1 MGGVFS
7 SPKVETPAPVTDNS
21 KDREEAEA
29 KARKEA
35 LDRQR
40 RGMESNIKTSY
51 TGILDNNDGR
61 FVRKK
66 LLGE

>member
-7 SPKVETPAPVTDNS
+7 SPKVETPAPVVDNS
-21 KDREEAEA
+21 KEREDAEA

-51 TGILDNNDGR
+51 TGILDNSDGR